1 MDSQNATYHPRLKPA
16 VVVTGTANE
25 GTAGPA
31 IGHVDIG
38 VSDAA
43 YLFRVALPGLRRKYS
58 KVKCNIESAGKVHIE
73 GVMTETGLVTNSS
86 TVYQM
91 KVQQLCAAGPFT
103 ISFNLPG
110 PVDTRMFSP
119 AFRPDGILEVVIL
132 KTRMAPDVKYPL
144 DGNKPSPDVKF
155 TQVTV

>member
-1 MDSQNATYHPRLKPA
+1 MDNRNAAYHPCLKPA

-43 YLFRVALPGLRRKYS
+43 YLFRVAVPGLRRKQS
-58 KVKCNIESAGKVHIE
+58 TVKCIIESDGKVHIE
-73 GVMTETGLVTNSS
+73 GVMTETGLVLNSS

-91 KVQQLCAAGPFT
+91 KVQQLCGAGSFT

-110 PVDTRMFSP
+110 TVDARLFSP
-119 AFRPDGILEVVIL
+119 VFRPDGILEVVVMKSKMSQEVL
-132 KTRMAPDVKYPL
+132 KF
-144 DGNKPSPDVKF
+144 PSHGRKSSPVEF
-155 TQVTV
+155 PQVTV

>member
-1 MDSQNATYHPRLKPA
+1 MDSQNVGYHPCLKPA
-16 VVVTGTANE
+16 VVITGTANE

-43 YLFRVALPGLRRKYS
+43 YLFRVALPGLRRKQS
-58 KVKCNIESAGKVHIE
+58 TVKCIIESDGKVHIE
-73 GVMTETGLVTNSS
+73 GVMTETGLVINSS

-110 PVDTRMFSP
+110 SVDTRLFSP
-119 AFRPDGILEVVIL
+119 VFRPDGILEVVVL
-132 KTRMAPDVKYPL
+132 KSKMSSEFLYPF
-144 DGNKPSPDVKF
+144 DGNKSSPVKF
-155 TQVTV
+155 PQVTV